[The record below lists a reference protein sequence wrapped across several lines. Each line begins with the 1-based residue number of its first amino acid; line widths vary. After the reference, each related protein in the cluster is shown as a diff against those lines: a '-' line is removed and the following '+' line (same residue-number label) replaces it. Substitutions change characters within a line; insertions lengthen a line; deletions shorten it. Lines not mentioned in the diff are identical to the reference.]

1 MGCSNLDA
9 QIEKLKN
16 CEIISEKEVKELCL
30 KAREIL
36 MEESNVQRVD
46 SPVTVCECLLKKYP
60 ASFFGV
66 LCN

>member
-1 MGCSNLDA
+1 MGCSNLDS

-46 SPVTVCECLLKKYP
+46 SPVTVRTP
-60 ASFFGV
+60 I
-66 LCN
+66 